1 MRDRIWV
8 SRKMASGSPLFDDR
22 SYMSR
27 EKLDEQ
33 EDGSYDLPSS
43 FLDRVPDPQQK
54 DTEGEQN
61 KSSAYEH
68 VETKPQGSSPDLSG
82 RAEAA
87 ENTTNQ
93 VEESADY
100 TSIDDLFVEN
110 GEGLGGQS
118 AGYAD
123 SQSDSDDGP
132 GEMEGGEGGK
142 KAKFTVL
149 RQSFT
154 DREEKEWEEGDKIYV
169 QGNFL
174 DSQPMVSFKSE
185 QIYQGLLVTD
195 EQKQQLGIRPEPLY
209 MTAILENRRD
219 ELEHMSIEM
228 LPKETKPGEQCR
240 FT

>member
-1 MRDRIWV
+1 
-8 SRKMASGSPLFDDR
+8 MASGSPLFDDR

-27 EKLDEQ
+27 EELDEQ

-43 FLDRVPDPQQK
+43 FLDCVPVPQQK
-54 DTEGEQN
+54 DAQGEQN
-61 KSSAYEH
+61 ESPAYEH
-68 VETKPQGSSPDLSG
+68 VETKPQGSSEDLSG
-82 RAEAA
+82 RAGVA
-87 ENTTNQ
+87 ENTTDQ
-93 VEESADY
+93 VEESGDY
-100 TSIDDLFVEN
+100 TSVVDIFVEN
-110 GEGLGGQS
+110 GEGLGGH
-118 AGYAD
+118 AEGLGNAD
-123 SQSDSDDGP
+123 SLSDSDDGP

-154 DREEKEWEEGDKIYV
+154 DREEKEREEGDRIYV

-174 DSQPMVSFKSE
+174 NSQPMVSFKSE

-228 LPKETKPGEQCR
+228 LPKETKPGERCR